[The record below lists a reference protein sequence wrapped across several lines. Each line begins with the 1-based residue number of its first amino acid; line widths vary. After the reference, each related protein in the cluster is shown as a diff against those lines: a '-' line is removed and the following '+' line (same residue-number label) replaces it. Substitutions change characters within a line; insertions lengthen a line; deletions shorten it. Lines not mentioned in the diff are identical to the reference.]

1 MFSYLGFTRRSNLT
15 VLLPTQILISYF
27 ITIYIHKTLNQF
39 FQINNFSCGY
49 PGKFTLEG
57 ISFEINKGDFVGII
71 GPNGSGKTTLFKGIS
86 NELHALTGSTKL
98 NGELIQKMSLKEK
111 AQNVAIVTQNIEVG
125 SMTVEEYV
133 LMGRIPYRKQFQFFE
148 TKEDIAIAKKYME
161 LTGVTR
167 LKDKYMNALSGGE
180 QQLAGIARALTQEP
194 QLLLL
199 DEPTSHLDI
208 THQVQILNL
217 IRRLSHNLGLT
228 VLMII
233 HDLNLAGEY
242 CDSLVMMQEGR
253 VRKKGTP
260 HEVLNY
266 KDIEAV
272 YNTVVITRT
281 NPVSGKPVVF
291 LVSEET
297 FGKK

>member
-1 MFSYLGFTRRSNLT
+1 M
-15 VLLPTQILISYF
+15 
-27 ITIYIHKTLNQF
+27 NQF
-39 FQINNFSCGY
+39 FKITNFSCGY
-49 PGKFTLEG
+49 PNRFVLQDV
-57 ISFEINKGDFVGII
+57 SFEIEKGQFVGII

-86 NELHALTGSTKL
+86 GELPTMTGSSML
-98 NGELIQKMSLKEK
+98 NGRHIQKMNLREK
-111 AQNVAIVTQNIEVG
+111 AQNIAVVTQNIEVG
-125 SMTVEEYV
+125 NMTVEEYV
-133 LMGRIPYRKQFQFFE
+133 LMGRMPYRKHFQFFE
-148 TKEDIAIAKKYME
+148 TADDFAIAEKYIQ
-161 LTGVTR
+161 LTGITELR
-167 LKDKYMNALSGGE
+167 DKNLNALSGGE

-217 IRRLSHNLGLT
+217 IRRLSETLGLT

-242 CDSLVMMQEGR
+242 CDSLIMMQKGAI
-253 VRKKGTP
+253 RKKGTP

-266 KDIEAV
+266 ADIEAV
-272 YNTVVITRT
+272 YDTVVITRT

-291 LVSEET
+291 LVSEKT
-297 FGKK
+297 LGKS

>member
-1 MFSYLGFTRRSNLT
+1 MSS
-15 VLLPTQILISYF
+15 
-27 ITIYIHKTLNQF
+27 F
-39 FQINNFSCGY
+39 FKIKNFSCGY
-49 PGKFTLEG
+49 PGKFTLNDIG
-57 ISFEINKGDFVGII
+57 FEIEKGKFVGII

-86 NELHALTGSTKL
+86 GELPALQGSSVL
-98 NGELIQKMSLKEK
+98 NGKQIQKMSLREK
-111 AQNVAIVTQNIEVG
+111 AQNIAVVTQNIEVG
-125 SMTVEEYV
+125 NMTVEEYV
-133 LMGRIPYRKQFQFFE
+133 LMGRIPYQRQFQFFE
-148 TKEDIAIAKKYME
+148 TREDIAIAEKYIN
-161 LTGVTR
+161 LTGISELR
-167 LKDKYMNALSGGE
+167 DKNMNALSGGE

-217 IRRLSHNLGLT
+217 IRRLSENLGLT

-242 CDSLVMMQEGR
+242 CDSLIMMQKGSL
-253 VRKKGTP
+253 RKMGNP

-266 KDIEAV
+266 MDIEAV
-272 YNTVVITRT
+272 YDTVVITRT

-291 LVSEET
+291 LVSEKT
-297 FGKK
+297 LGKV

>member
-1 MFSYLGFTRRSNLT
+1 MN
-15 VLLPTQILISYF
+15 
-27 ITIYIHKTLNQF
+27 NF
-39 FQINNFSCGY
+39 FKIENFSCGY
-49 PGKFTLEG
+49 PGRFVLQDVD
-57 ISFEINKGDFVGII
+57 FEIEKGQFVGII

-86 NELHALTGSTKL
+86 CELPTLTGRSML
-98 NGELIQKMSLKEK
+98 NAEHIQKMNLKQK
-111 AQNVAIVTQNIEVG
+111 ARNIAVVTQNIEVG
-125 SMTVEEYV
+125 NMTVVEYV
-133 LMGRIPYRKQFQFFE
+133 LMGRIPYQRQFQFFE
-148 TKEDIAIAKKYME
+148 TSEDIAIAEKYIE
-161 LTGVTR
+161 LTGISDLR
-167 LKDKYMNALSGGE
+167 DKNMNALSGGE

-217 IRRLSHNLGLT
+217 IRRLSENLGLT

-242 CDSLVMMQEGR
+242 CDSLIMMQKGAI
-253 VRKKGTP
+253 RKKGTP

-266 KDIEAV
+266 MDIEAV
-272 YNTVVITRT
+272 YDTVVITRT

-291 LVSEET
+291 LVSEKT
-297 FGKK
+297 LGKV

>member
-1 MFSYLGFTRRSNLT
+1 MNS
-15 VLLPTQILISYF
+15 
-27 ITIYIHKTLNQF
+27 F
-39 FQINNFSCGY
+39 FEIKNFSCGY
-49 PGKFTLEG
+49 PGRFVLNA
-57 ISFEINKGDFVGII
+57 IDFEIQKGDFVGII
-71 GPNGSGKTTLFKGIS
+71 GPNGSGKTTLFRGIS
-86 NELHALTGSTKL
+86 GELATLNGNIKL
-98 NGELIQKMSLKEK
+98 NNASVQKMSLKER
-111 AQNVAIVTQNIEVG
+111 AQNIGIVTQTIEVG
-125 SMTVEEYV
+125 NMSVQEYV

-148 TKEDIAIAKKYME
+148 TKADFEIAEKYIQ
-161 LTGVTR
+161 LTGIAELR
-167 LKDKYMNALSGGE
+167 DKNMNALSGGE

-217 IRRLSHNLGLT
+217 IRRLSEELGLT

-242 CDSLVMMQEGR
+242 CDSLIMMQKGSL
-253 VRKKGTP
+253 RKKGIP

-266 KDIEAV
+266 MDIEAV
-272 YNTVVITRT
+272 YETVVITRT

-291 LVSEET
+291 LVSEKTLKGVESEQP
-297 FGKK
+297 KSQSQSQ

>member
-1 MFSYLGFTRRSNLT
+1 M
-15 VLLPTQILISYF
+15 
-27 ITIYIHKTLNQF
+27 NQF
-39 FQINNFSCGY
+39 FQIKNFSCGY
-49 PGKFTLEG
+49 PGRFVLDN
-57 ISFEINKGDFVGII
+57 ICFEIEKGQFVGII

-86 NELHALTGSTKL
+86 GELPTMSGSSTL
-98 NGELIQKMSLKEK
+98 NGRHIQKMNLREK
-111 AQNVAIVTQNIEVG
+111 AQNIAVVTQNIEVG
-125 SMTVEEYV
+125 NMTVEEYV
-133 LMGRIPYRKQFQFFE
+133 LMGRMPYRKHFQFFE
-148 TKEDIAIAKKYME
+148 TAEDFTIAEKYIQ
-161 LTGVTR
+161 LTGISKFR
-167 LKDKYMNALSGGE
+167 DKNMNSLSGGE
-180 QQLAGIARALTQEP
+180 QQLAGIARALAQEP

-217 IRRLSHNLGLT
+217 IRRLSETLGLT

-242 CDSLVMMQEGR
+242 CDSLIMMQKGTI
-253 VRKKGTP
+253 RKKGTP

-272 YNTVVITRT
+272 YDTVVITRT

-291 LVSEET
+291 LVSEKT
-297 FGKK
+297 MKKI